1 MQTNQ
6 YLEKL
11 TEWLKTHENN
21 HTTIPFFMEESS
33 QKTSFLPANP
43 IPQIR
48 QIIAEIIQGFDIASY
63 TNFIGDTFRFYYRF
77 SDVLFKA
84 IQIHIITEEFDN
96 DWENPENPIKHIENE
111 FDRKFIETMFPTI
124 GQEDTNIIKRNFL
137 DWFEQLIEMIQDK
150 YTAAALPLEQK
161 LINKALNAIY
171 DRDFLYNFRQAD
183 HTSNLFRSPDPG
195 RFFDENGL
203 LTAYIKKNNITQIID
218 LRGDREA
225 KKSPNQKYLKL
236 LKDKNVAH
244 LIVDFNEPGAAQ
256 IPDEDVAKTLERVE
270 GYVRKLIFLKDSI
283 KATFEAIATTEG
295 AALFHCASGKDR
307 TGVMAAILQK
317 FIGLPEEIIIL
328 DYTRSGQDCR
338 RSRIESVLNYIERYG
353 GIQKFIDDCD
363 IRAEIQ
369 ARIKAKLMR

>member
-1 MQTNQ
+1 MQTKQ

-11 TEWLKTHENN
+11 TEWLKAHENN
-21 HTTIPFFMEESS
+21 HTTIPFLMEGSVQKASS
-33 QKTSFLPANP
+33 LPADPNP
-43 IPQIR
+43 HIR
-48 QIIAEIIQGFDIASY
+48 QFIGEIIQGFDIASY
-63 TNFIGDTFRFYYRF
+63 ANFIGDTFRFYYRF
-77 SDVLFKA
+77 SDVLLKA
-84 IQIHIITEEFDN
+84 IQIHIITEEEDS

-137 DWFEQLIEMIQDK
+137 DWFEQLIEIVQDK
-150 YTAAALPLEQK
+150 YTVVALPFEQK
-161 LINKALNAIY
+161 LIIKALNAIY

-183 HTSNLFRSPDPG
+183 HTSNLFRSPDPA

-203 LTAYIKKNNITQIID
+203 LAAFIKKNNITQIID

-225 KKSPNQKYLKL
+225 NKMPNLKYMKWLKE
-236 LKDKNVAH
+236 NRVGH

-256 IPDEDVAKTLERVE
+256 IPDEDVAKTLDRIE

-283 KATFEAIATTEG
+283 KTTFEAIATTQG

-307 TGVMAAILQK
+307 TGVMAAIVQK
-317 FIGLPEEIIIL
+317 FIGLPDEIIIM

-338 RSRIESVLNYIERYG
+338 RTRIESVLKYIEKYG

-363 IRAEIQ
+363 ITAEIQ
-369 ARIKAKLMR
+369 ARIKKKLM